1 MAAPLGS
8 GTGGATGTPP
18 TAATTAMTAALV
30 MTSGC
35 KAAAE
40 HDANFPKARLSAE
53 FGVLRSATTDEVFS
67 PHSDRATEK

>member
-1 MAAPLGS
+1 
-8 GTGGATGTPP
+8 
-18 TAATTAMTAALV
+18 MTAALV

-40 HDANFPKARLSAE
+40 HDANFPMVRLSAE
-53 FGVLRSATTDEVFS
+53 LGLLRSATTVEVFS